1 MDQTTYL
8 ERFKQVTEY
17 MTGLTKAKNSDYA
30 GPGNPFQN
38 FNLIEIITSGRV
50 STSAGILVRMTDKLQ
65 RFANLLAKPPAVV
78 GEAIEDTLLDLAVY
92 SIIEYLWLT
101 SGKAEL
107 SLPGLDA
114 RVPEGPPEQ
123 DPQTVQDFANDVEV
137 AASYPMDAS
146 ANTADDAYQE
156 LAEKVEKY
164 GPASLTPSEN
174 LLLKML
180 ISARLGAE

>member
-1 MDQTTYL
+1 MDQQTYL
-8 ERFKQVTEY
+8 ERFKQVTQY
-17 MTGLTKAKNSDYA
+17 MNDLTAKKNADYA

-101 SGKAEL
+101 SGKEEL
-107 SLPGLDA
+107 PLPGA
-114 RVPEGPPEQ
+114 TTEQ
-123 DPQTVQDFANDVEV
+123 DPIVEQNFNNDVEV
-137 AASYPMDAS
+137 AESYPMGAS
-146 ANTADDAYQE
+146 PNTADDAYRE
-156 LAEKVEKY
+156 LTEKVEKY
-164 GPASLTPSEN
+164 GAASLTPSEN

-180 ISARLGAE
+180 ISAKLGDA

>member
-1 MDQTTYL
+1 MDQNTYL
-8 ERFKQVTEY
+8 ERFRQVTEY
-17 MTGLTKAKNSDYA
+17 MNGLTAKKNADYA

-78 GEAIEDTLLDLAVY
+78 SEAIEDTLLDLAVY

-101 SGKAEL
+101 SSKSEL
-107 SLPGLDA
+107 PLPG
-114 RVPEGPPEQ
+114 VTQPQ
-123 DPQTVQDFANDVEV
+123 DQITEENFNNDVEV
-137 AASYPMDAS
+137 AASYPMEAS
-146 ANTADDAYQE
+146 PNTAEDAYRE
-156 LAEKVEKY
+156 LAEKVENQ
-164 GPASLTPSEN
+164 GAQSLTPSEN

-180 ISARLGAE
+180 ISAKLGVE